1 MVRERSCDC
10 GAGERHGWTSRFGW
24 EVVPIQDVK
33 DRLGFMAK
41 ASAQPTCHRRIRG
54 MEPASLDSVMEPLRS
69 TVSIPLRPKQPEVT
83 VELAAI
89 CNVERSEFKNSSG
102 HP

>member
-41 ASAQPTCHRRIRG
+41 ASAQPTCLRCIRG
-54 MEPASLDSVMEPLRS
+54 MEPASLDSVMEPPRS
-69 TVSIPLRPKQPEVT
+69 ACQHPLGPKQPEVK
-83 VELAAI
+83 VELASI
-89 CNVERSEFKNSSG
+89 CNVEGAESKNSSG